1 MKPALSLFVL
11 LAATFAAAQVQQ
23 ITIAAGTPEDQFLQ
37 SVSAEKDQQKRTA
50 LLQEFMQKFSANPHA
65 VAYGNSQLSQ
75 LYQDAGDNAK
85 ALEYGDKAL
94 AAQPNNLD
102 LAIAQVGIAQKIKAN
117 DKPLDYAVR
126 GAAAYQSIAR
136 QPKPDGMS
144 DEQFAAKVH
153 QEQEQFRASYE
164 YLEASA
170 FNVVA
175 SEQDSKQRMN
185 EIERYT
191 AAFPDSRFQEK
202 LLQLAVYTLGQLKD
216 SARLGSFADKALAA
230 SPDGLS
236 TLVVL
241 AAAFVELPDPAS
253 ITRAEGYARKGMDL
267 AKAQA
272 ASDPAKSKQYG
283 GLAQSV
289 LGYALLKEEKIP
301 AAIVELKGATAELKD
316 NPEGYAAALF
326 RLGYAY
332 GKSKRI
338 PEAKAALTE
347 VASISGPY
355 QQPAKGMLAQIEK
368 APAKPAAAR
377 AHK

>member
-1 MKPALSLFVL
+1 MKPALSIFIL
-11 LAATFAAAQVQQ
+11 LAAAFAGAQVQQ

-37 SVSAEKDQQKRTA
+37 SVSAEQDQQKRTA
-50 LLQEFMQKFSANPHA
+50 LLQEFVQKFSSNPQA

-75 LYQDAGDNAK
+75 VYQDAGDNAK

-102 LAIAQVGIAQKIKAN
+102 LAIAQVGIAQKMKAD
-117 DKPLDYAVR
+117 DKLLNYAVR
-126 GAAAYQSIAR
+126 GGGAYQSIAK
-136 QPKPDGMS
+136 QPRPDGVS
-144 DEQFAAKVH
+144 DEQFADRVR
-153 QEQEQFRASYE
+153 QEQDRFRTSYE

-170 FNVVA
+170 LNVVMNEA
-175 SEQDSKQRMN
+175 DNKQRMN

-191 AAFPDSRFQEK
+191 GAFPNSRFQEK

-230 SPDGLS
+230 NPDSLS

-241 AAAFVELPDPAS
+241 AAAFVDLPDPAS
-253 ITRAEGYARKGMDL
+253 VTRAESYVRKGMDL

-272 ASDPAKSKQYG
+272 ASDPARSKQYG

-301 AAIVELKGATAELKD
+301 AAIVELKAATAKLKD

-347 VASISGPY
+347 VAGISGPY
-355 QQPAKGMLAQIEK
+355 QQPAKDMLAQIERG
-368 APAKPAAAR
+368 PAKPAAAR
-377 AHK
+377 TRK